1 MYKAKFRTAYLQ
13 REVVMDAIVVGN
25 DALEVGELAVVS
37 SYGEN
42 PVIVEAV
49 TANDVP
55 TALTEATHIMAQ
67 SDTTMEYGHV
77 PVEYRDY
84 KYSDEIKVSV
94 AALANFKGF
103 YANAAALAGISQPAT
118 GDTALVFVSDG
129 VYEKYAYGSNAWADA
144 NVKVNTKKIAAFKI
158 INEDDVIAYDVEA

>member
-13 REVVMDAIVVGN
+13 REVVMDAIVVGS
-25 DALEVGELAVVS
+25 DPLVVGELATVS
-37 SYGEN
+37 HYGEN
-42 PVIVEAV
+42 PVVVQAV
-49 TANDVP
+49 TANDAP

-84 KYSDEIKVSV
+84 KYSDNIKVSV

-103 YANAAALAGISQPAT
+103 YPNVAALAGIA
-118 GDTALVFVSDG
+118 GAANNDTALVFKSEG
-129 VYEKYAYGSNAWADA
+129 IYTKYTYKTNAWASD
-144 NVKVNTKKIAAFKI
+144 NITVSVKKIAAFKI
-158 INEDDVIAYDVEA
+158 INADDVIAYDVEA